1 MAQAELPPT
10 GSIFG
15 MPDEGENIQLHVFD
29 YQDLNQLMTTGRL
42 KNAPV
47 IMALQWLQQH
57 IKTLND
63 VK

>member
-1 MAQAELPPT
+1 
-10 GSIFG
+10 

-29 YQDLNQLMTTGRL
+29 YQDIQTLLTTGRL

-57 IKTLND
+57 IKTLSH
-63 VK
+63 V